1 MSDAGKQPHP
11 NPFWSLLIV
20 LPLILLFALVWG
32 LLNGLVGLREFGMA
46 LVALIGALGVV
57 MVIGKSASLTMA
69 LDSLGAS
76 KEHWPAAR
84 KRLLMVAPNILP
96 RLLALLPNRDAGV
109 AYRVLELLGEIGDR
123 SATPRVVAMLR
134 DREAT
139 TRRAAVWALAKLRDR
154 RALGALMGCL
164 EQADAAERPAVI
176 ASLAAI
182 IGHSHGED
190 AAAWRSWWAATGE
203 RYPYQISGA
212 EPADFPFPRAV
223 HA

>member
-1 MSDAGKQPHP
+1 MAEADKQPHP

-20 LPLILLFALVWG
+20 LPLIVVFALVWG
-32 LLNGLVGLREFGMA
+32 LLNGLVGLRVFGMA

-57 MVIGKSASLTMA
+57 LVIGKSASLTMA
-69 LDSLGAS
+69 LDSLSAS
-76 KEHWPAAR
+76 KDRWPEAR

-139 TRRAAVWALAKLRDR
+139 TRKAAVWALGKLRDR

-164 EQADAAERPAVI
+164 EHEEAAEHGPIIDA
-176 ASLAAI
+176 LAAT
-182 IGHSHGED
+182 IGHSHGEHP
-190 AAAWRSWWAATGE
+190 AAWRAWWAATGE